1 MSAGEPPDAP
11 PPETPALERRDQRD
25 GRRRAGTLL
34 DRALPD
40 GYREEWTRRFA
51 EAPQDHDEAGR
62 GAGGAALLFRIG
74 EEWLALP
81 TAILEE
87 VAEPRRPHALPHRR
101 DNLVRGVV
109 NVRGELLVC
118 IDLAALLSLSDTP
131 VADGDHKSFPRM
143 IVIGR
148 EGRRAAFQV
157 DEVHGVLRYTGRD
170 LVDTPATIG
179 KSSSTLA
186 AAMIAW
192 NGHTVGQL
200 AAEPLLDAVD
210 RSIG

>member
-1 MSAGEPPDAP
+1 MSAGDEPEAAP
-11 PPETPALERRDQRD
+11 AADRRQGQRR
-25 GRRRAGTLL
+25 GGSLL
-34 DRALPD
+34 DRALPA
-40 GYREEWTRRFA
+40 GYREAWTRHFA
-51 EAPQDHDEAGR
+51 EQADDLDDPALGV
-62 GAGGAALLFRIG
+62 GGTVLIFRVG

-118 IDLAALLSLSDTP
+118 VDLAALLGLSEATATD
-131 VADGDHKSFPRM
+131 DDHKTFPRM

-157 DEVHGVLRYTGRD
+157 DEVHGVLRYSGRD

-179 KSSSTLA
+179 RSSQTLA
-186 AAMIAW
+186 AAMISW
-192 NGHTVGQL
+192 NGRTVGRL
-200 AAEPLLDAVD
+200 DEDLLLTAFD